1 MGEFRYVLKGM
12 KHCYVLKEDVAELLK
27 SIGGTLKSFTKV
39 CAGAGA
45 LYLVRKL
52 IDDACK
58 SESKDTID
66 GFKQVVNRVK
76 NGMGD

>member
-1 MGEFRYVLKGM
+1 MSRYVLKGT
-12 KHCYVLKEDVAELLK
+12 KYCYVLKEDVAEMLK
-27 SIGGTLKSFTKV
+27 AIGGTLKSFGKV
-39 CAGAGA
+39 CVGAGA
-45 LYLVRKL
+45 LFVVRKL

-58 SESKDTID
+58 SETRDTVD